1 MAKKGYYAVAN
12 GRSKGVY
19 DNWGA
24 CESQVKGYSGANFRR
39 FSSKLK
45 ANAYANSLGGSSSGG
60 GSYAASSR
68 RLKGSV
74 KSNNVYTDGACRG
87 NGLTKSAA
95 SGYGVYYGEN
105 ESRNVSKPLSAVD
118 KSGNYTSSRAELYA
132 VKHALDTEA
141 KSLRNGSSKGPLKI
155 HSDSLYSIG
164 SMTTWRENWKSNGWQ
179 TSGGKQIQ
187 NRDLIEPMSRQLDSI
202 NQSYRDRGWGA
213 VLFSKVQGHLD
224 NVGNIRAD
232 QLANQGADR
241 MT

>member
-1 MAKKGYYAVAN
+1 MAL

-24 CESQVKGYSGANFRR
+24 CESQVKGYSGADFRK
-39 FSSKLK
+39 FSSKLE
-45 ANAYANSLGGSSSGG
+45 ANAYANSLRGSSSGG
-60 GSYAASSR
+60 GSYPASPG
-68 RLKGSV
+68 RLKGSA

-105 ESRNVSKPLSAVD
+105 DSRNVSKPLSAVD
-118 KSGNYTSSRAELYA
+118 RSGKYTSDRAELHA
-132 VKHALDTEA
+132 VKHALDNEA
-141 KSLRNGSSKGPLKI
+141 KSLKNGSSKGPIKI

-179 TSGGKQIQ
+179 TSAGEQIK

-202 NQSYRDRGWGA
+202 NRSYSGKGWGA
-213 VLFSKVQGHLD
+213 AQFSKVQGHLD
-224 NVGNIRAD
+224 NVGNNRAD
-232 QLANQGADR
+232 QLANQGADK